1 MSNSQR
7 QRDAWTQ
14 GREEYHQTRSNATG
28 TTTRHK
34 KHQSFSTLFGLRRPG
49 LSEDILAVISIA
61 IILGCVLWGDQISD
75 FIDNAWIE
83 HERQELKNETN
94 NL

>member
-1 MSNSQR
+1 MGNSQR
-7 QRDAWTQ
+7 QRDAWMEN
-14 GREEYHQTRSNATG
+14 REQYQPTRSSATG

-49 LSEDILAVISIA
+49 LSEDILAVISVV
-61 IILGCVLWGDQISD
+61 IILGCILWGDQISD

-83 HERQELKNETN
+83 HERQALKNEAN

>member
-7 QRDAWTQ
+7 QRDAWMEN
-14 GREEYHQTRSNATG
+14 REQYQPTRWSATG
-28 TTTRHK
+28 TTTKHK
-34 KHQSFSTLFGLRRPG
+34 RATSFSTLFGLRRPG
-49 LSEDILAVISIA
+49 LSEDILAVLSIV

-83 HERQELKNETN
+83 HERQANETDQF
-94 NL
+94 

>member
-7 QRDAWTQ
+7 QRDAWTEN
-14 GREEYHQTRSNATG
+14 REQYQPTRWSATD

-34 KHQSFSTLFGLRRPG
+34 KHQSFSTLLGLRRPG
-49 LSEDILAVISIA
+49 LSEDILAVLSIVT
-61 IILGCVLWGDQISD
+61 IVCCVFWGDQISD

-83 HERQELKNETN
+83 HERQELKNEAN
-94 NL
+94 NP

>member
-14 GREEYHQTRSNATG
+14 GRDQYQRTPWSATG

-61 IILGCVLWGDQISD
+61 IILGCILWGDQISD

-83 HERQELKNETN
+83 HERQELKNEAN

>member
-1 MSNSQR
+1 MGNSQR

-14 GREEYHQTRSNATG
+14 GRDQYQRTPWSATD

-34 KHQSFSTLFGLRRPG
+34 RVTSFSTLFGLRRPG

-61 IILGCVLWGDQISD
+61 IILGCILWGDQISD
-75 FIDNAWIE
+75 FIDNEWIE
-83 HERQELKNETN
+83 HERQELKNEAN